1 MQSDDFFFRKFKRNN
16 PRPLLSSVNFEAKAA
31 RPTPEPAG
39 TTVRARISEWPP
51 RRELLDDATGRSQ
64 GCEEE
69 EEEASQ
75 PGNEAAVAT
84 GDVQEEEEEQ
94 EAPPVEA
101 KMTAQGRN
109 PVIQRSNS
117 EVTITDSCGGQG
129 PDQRAAHSAAGVA
142 LHREYGSASSIERQ
156 QSRDG
161 TGLGEAGRPGSEVTS
176 AARFQDPYL
185 LLGLSESPVAE
196 EKAAKARPKP
206 LADAPPADVSVF
218 RKFKTQR
225 SDPESPGSPPPQPAS
240 PAPSL
245 DDPCPPWPS
254 AKNLVHYDAQ
264 SILFDP
270 RRAVSNRDSAGR
282 RRNIVTGASAASQLP
297 ALATSPG
304 NGDGN
309 EEPQHPLAAGLAPP
323 GRGPGSEMDEGRDTQ
338 LVLSCPH
345 FRNEVGGEVEP
356 RVGSQ
361 CPNAAVSVLEEPR
374 ESHLARQGTATFFI
388 EHADLGASYY
398 RKYFT
403 GKEHQNFF
411 GTDESLGPL
420 SVSLRREDKDK
431 DAGSSSQY
439 NYRIIV
445 RTTELRT
452 LRASILE
459 ESFPSSIRHGPQRGI
474 PPKKLLEY
482 VVPGLNVQC
491 LRLASNSPKVP
502 EMLLKL
508 DEQGCYLDSK
518 QEKMRV

>member
-51 RRELLDDATGRSQ
+51 RRELLDDGTGRSQ
-64 GCEEE
+64 GCEEK
-69 EEEASQ
+69 EASQ
-75 PGNEAAVAT
+75 LGNEAAVAK
-84 GDVQEEEEEQ
+84 GDVQEDEQEQ
-94 EAPPVEA
+94 EAPPVMGEA
-101 KMTAQGRN
+101 RMTAQGRN
-109 PVIQRSNS
+109 PAIQRSNS
-117 EVTITDSCGGQG
+117 EVTITDSGGSQG
-129 PDQRAAHSAAGVA
+129 PDQRAAHSATGAA

-161 TGLGEAGRPGSEVTS
+161 AGVGEDERPGPEVTS

-196 EKAAKARPKP
+196 EKAAKARPRP
-206 LADAPPADVSVF
+206 LADPPPADVSVF

-254 AKNLVHYDAQ
+254 AKNLVHYDVQ

-270 RRAVSNRDSAGR
+270 RRAVSNRDSTGR
-282 RRNIVTGASAASQLP
+282 RKNIITGASAASQLP

-309 EEPQHPLAAGLAPP
+309 EEPQHPLPSGAAPVVP
-323 GRGPGSEMDEGRDTQ
+323 GGGAGSEVDEGRDTQ

-356 RVGSQ
+356 GVGSQ

-403 GKEHQNFF
+403 GKGKSSNI
-411 GTDESLGPL
+411 TPSKRIAES
-420 SVSLRREDKDK
+420 V
-431 DAGSSSQY
+431 
-439 NYRIIV
+439 
-445 RTTELRT
+445 
-452 LRASILE
+452 
-459 ESFPSSIRHGPQRGI
+459 
-474 PPKKLLEY
+474 
-482 VVPGLNVQC
+482 
-491 LRLASNSPKVP
+491 
-502 EMLLKL
+502 
-508 DEQGCYLDSK
+508 
-518 QEKMRV
+518 